1 MDHFNATPG
10 LRPNSDPTTTLAII
24 SSTNE
29 VRGKLIECIHSPPSL
44 CTCSGLKSVVTDYI
58 RPVVFGK
65 VVPPLA
71 QALLL
76 AVTLLTAAGLFQFI
90 QNDIGIAKAVKRM
103 WAIKG
108 ASSSN
113 N

>member
-44 CTCSGLKSVVTDYI
+44 PLYLQWPEERRHRLYPAGGVWQGGAAISAGPSPGRDSADSG
-58 RPVVFGK
+58 RPVPVH
-65 VVPPLA
+65 PE
-71 QALLL
+71 
-76 AVTLLTAAGLFQFI
+76 
-90 QNDIGIAKAVKRM
+90 
-103 WAIKG
+103 
-108 ASSSN
+108 
-113 N
+113 